1 MHEESPGWFGY
12 RHALIRDAIEA
23 SAPLAR
29 RRALHARVAEVA
41 RSRLELGG
49 DAYRSAHHE
58 AAGQLAEASVSA
70 AAAAERASA
79 LSAHQEALELLH
91 RAVRCLR

>member
-1 MHEESPGWFGY
+1 MVRVPARADPG
-12 RHALIRDAIEA
+12 RHRGERAAGQ
-23 SAPLAR
+23 APCPAR
-29 RRALHARVAEVA
+29 AGRGGGAHRRV
-41 RSRLELGG
+41 ELGG

-58 AAGQLAEASVSA
+58 AAGQLAEASDAA
-70 AAAAERASA
+70 AAAAERAAA